1 MNANDFRLVVNRGV
15 DGNPLKSTWFD
26 ARRSGNRYVFDGRGF
41 GHGVGLSQWGAHEM
55 AKRGKSYRDILTFY
69 YTDVR
74 IEQLGDVDKDPRDA
88 PVARTPSTPKPE
100 PGAPPATDSQEPSV
114 DTDQRRI
121 GW

>member
-15 DGNPLKSTWFD
+15 DGDPLKSTWFD
-26 ARRSGNRYVFDGRGF
+26 ARRSGNQYVFDGRGF
-41 GHGVGLSQWGAHEM
+41 GHGVGLNQWGAHEM

-69 YTDVR
+69 YTGVD
-74 IEQLGDVDKDPRDA
+74 IEQLGGVDKDPRDA
-88 PVARTPSTPKPE
+88 PVARTPPTPE
-100 PGAPPATDSQEPSV
+100 PDPASPTETRERSV